1 MKPQWLW
8 YKWVSWKIIYWIFR
22 YLLNKIQ
29 SFRIQL
35 LYKSTNFRCFTLNY
49 HLILFNY
56 LAGSTVIFSVGH
68 LLYTFATWN
77 GICFL
82 FQFFLTHPSTFSPRC
97 LLEKQGILVFLGAAT
112 LVVAAWP
119 LTRRLTSRRLGYIA
133 QWAAASCDLR
143 PAASEMWRANNNKSV
158 KLKPR
163 ASRNLEE
170 TTLELARKN
179 ICPPNPKL
187 LSNPFRLESL
197 GGLGVGHFLGAS
209 LVFNW
214 RRHFWRGMCHLPAE
228 TETPFRHNSCHFFVV
243 LCSHC
248 RFGSI

>member
-1 MKPQWLW
+1 MFYSQLPLDSVQLSSWFHCHFQCGPPTLHVC
-8 YKWVSWKIIYWIFR
+8 YLKW
-22 YLLNKIQ
+22 
-29 SFRIQL
+29 
-35 LYKSTNFRCFTLNY
+35 
-49 HLILFNY
+49 HL
-56 LAGSTVIFSVGH
+56 FS
-68 LLYTFATWN
+68 
-77 GICFL
+77 

-97 LLEKQGILVFLGAAT
+97 LLEKQSILVFLGAAT

-143 PAASEMWRANNNKSV
+143 PATSEMWRANNNKSV
-158 KLKPR
+158 KLKPP